1 MTATDARPIDLLDPY
16 LYSGDPWPVYRW
28 LRNEAPAYRDV
39 NGIVGVSRHADVS
52 EVERNTELYSSA
64 SGSRPF
70 IQMSESMIN
79 KDDPFHAQ
87 QRKLVSSRFRL
98 AALARHE
105 DHVRRVVTE
114 LIDAVAPTGRAEV
127 VADLAAPLPAI
138 MITDLMGYDR
148 AVWPQ
153 VKWWSE
159 ATMAQAGYL
168 DGDERRPRGSEEA
181 SADFAAETLKLMEA
195 RRAEPRD
202 DLMSVW
208 LQASLDG
215 VPLPIEEIFNE
226 ALLLIDGGAE
236 TTRSTI
242 GQTVVALS
250 EHPEQRERIIR
261 DPSVLRTTAVD
272 EFVRW
277 SSPILNMRR
286 TVTAEHELHGQHLR
300 EGDQVLLMYAAA
312 NRDERAFD
320 RPDEFDVLR
329 NHNHHVAF
337 GFGPHRCLGANL
349 ALLELRVLFEEL
361 LRRLPDFRL
370 APGHRPEF
378 VPGFFTR
385 SYREVHIE
393 FTPEP

>member
-1 MTATDARPIDLLDPY
+1 MTATEARPIDLLDPY

-52 EVERNTELYSSA
+52 EVERNTALYSSA

-105 DHVRRVVTE
+105 DHAREVVTE
-114 LIDAVAPTGRAEV
+114 LIDAVAHTGHAEV

-138 MITDLMGYDR
+138 MINDLMGYDR
-148 AVWPQ
+148 SVWPQ

-159 ATMAQAGYL
+159 ATMASAGFL
-168 DGDERRPRGSEEA
+168 DGDERRPQGSEEA

-202 DLMSVW
+202 DLMSIWV
-208 LQASLDG
+208 QASIEGD
-215 VPLPIEEIFNE
+215 PLPVGEIFNE

-242 GQTVVALS
+242 GQTVVALA
-250 EHPEQRERIIR
+250 EHPEQRDRIIR

-272 EFVRW
+272 EFIRW

-300 EGDQVLLMYAAA
+300 EGDEILLMYAAA

-370 APGHRPEF
+370 APGHQPEF
-378 VPGFFTR
+378 VPGYFTR
-385 SYREVHIE
+385 TYREVHIE

>member
-1 MTATDARPIDLLDPY
+1 
-16 LYSGDPWPVYRW
+16 
-28 LRNEAPAYRDV
+28 
-39 NGIVGVSRHADVS
+39 
-52 EVERNTELYSSA
+52 
-64 SGSRPF
+64 
-70 IQMSESMIN
+70 MIN
-79 KDDPFHAQ
+79 KDDPSHAQ

-114 LIDAVAPTGRAEV
+114 LIDAVAPTGHAEV

-138 MITDLMGYDR
+138 MISDLMGYDR

-168 DGDERRPRGSEEA
+168 DSDERRPQGSEAA

-208 LQASLDG
+208 VRASLDG
-215 VPLPIEEIFNE
+215 DPFPVTEIFQE

-250 EHPEQRERIIR
+250 NHPEQREHDHQRPRYSAHDRGGRVHPVVQPDTQHAADR
-261 DPSVLRTTAVD
+261 DGRARAPWPAVAGRRRGALD
-272 EFVRW
+272 VRGRQ
-277 SSPILNMRR
+277 P
-286 TVTAEHELHGQHLR
+286 
-300 EGDQVLLMYAAA
+300 
-312 NRDERAFD
+312 
-320 RPDEFDVLR
+320 
-329 NHNHHVAF
+329 
-337 GFGPHRCLGANL
+337 
-349 ALLELRVLFEEL
+349 
-361 LRRLPDFRL
+361 
-370 APGHRPEF
+370 
-378 VPGFFTR
+378 
-385 SYREVHIE
+385 
-393 FTPEP
+393 

>member
-28 LRNEAPAYRDV
+28 LRDEAPAYRDV
-39 NGIVGVSRHADVS
+39 NGIVGVSRHRDVS

-70 IQMSESMIN
+70 IQMGESMIN
-79 KDDPFHAQ
+79 KDDPSHAQ

-114 LIDAVAPTGRAEV
+114 LIDAVAPAGHAEV

-138 MITDLMGYDR
+138 MINDLMGYDR

-168 DGDERRPRGSEEA
+168 DSDERRPRGSEAA

-208 LQASLDG
+208 VRASLDG
-215 VPLPIEEIFNE
+215 EPLPVEEIFNE

-250 EHPEQRERIIR
+250 NHPEQREHIIK
-261 DPSVLRTTAVD
+261 DPSILRTTAVD
-272 EFVRW
+272 EFIRW

-286 TVTAEHELHGQHLR
+286 TVTAEHELHGQQLR

-312 NRDERAFD
+312 NRDERAFE

-370 APGHRPEF
+370 APGHEPEF
-378 VPGFFTR
+378 VPGYFTR
-385 SYREVHIE
+385 TYQEVHIE
-393 FTPEP
+393 FTPES

>member
-1 MTATDARPIDLLDPY
+1 MTATDAGPIDLLDPY
-16 LYSGDPWPVYRW
+16 LYSGDPWPVYQW

-39 NGIVGVSRHADVS
+39 NGIVGVSRHRDVS

-70 IQMSESMIN
+70 IQMGESMIN
-79 KDDPFHAQ
+79 KDDPFHSQ

-98 AALARHE
+98 AALTRHE
-105 DHVRRVVTE
+105 DHVRKVVTD
-114 LIDAVAPTGRAEV
+114 LIDAVAHTGHAEV
-127 VADLAAPLPAI
+127 VTDLAAPLPAI

-168 DGDERRPRGSEEA
+168 DGDERRPQSSEAA

-208 LQASLDG
+208 VQASLDG
-215 VPLPIEEIFNE
+215 EPLPVGEIFNE
-226 ALLLIDGGAE
+226 ALLVIDGGAE

-250 EHPEQRERIIR
+250 NYPEQRERIIG

-300 EGDQVLLMYAAA
+300 EGDEVLLMYAAA

-370 APGHRPEF
+370 SPGQEPGF

-385 SYREVHIE
+385 TYREIHIE
-393 FTPEP
+393 FTPES

>member
-148 AVWPQ
+148 TVWPQ

-181 SADFAAETLKLMEA
+181 SADFAAETMKLMEA

-208 LQASLDG
+208 VQASLDG

-300 EGDQVLLMYAAA
+300 EGDEVLLMYAAA

-370 APGHRPEF
+370 APGHRLEF

-385 SYREVHIE
+385 TYREVHID

>member
-300 EGDQVLLMYAAA
+300 EGDEVLLMYAAA

-385 SYREVHIE
+385 TYREVHIE

>member
-312 NRDERAFD
+312 NRNERAFD

>member
-1 MTATDARPIDLLDPY
+1 MTATDAPPIDLLDPY
-16 LYSGDPWPVYRW
+16 LYSGDPWPLYRW

-52 EVERNTELYSSA
+52 EVERNTALYSSA

-79 KDDPFHAQ
+79 KDDPSHSQ

-105 DHVRRVVTE
+105 DHAREVVTE
-114 LIDAVAPTGRAEV
+114 LIDAVAHTGHAEV

-138 MITDLMGYDR
+138 MINDLMGYDR

-159 ATMAQAGYL
+159 ATMASAGFL
-168 DGDERRPRGSEEA
+168 DGDARRPQGSEEA

-208 LQASLDG
+208 VQASLDG
-215 VPLPIEEIFNE
+215 GPLPVGEIFNE

-242 GQTVVALS
+242 GQTVVALA
-250 EHPEQRERIIR
+250 EHPEQRDRIIS

-272 EFVRW
+272 EFIRW

-286 TVTAEHELHGQHLR
+286 TVTAEHELHGQLLR
-300 EGDQVLLMYAAA
+300 QGDEILLMYAAA

-370 APGHRPEF
+370 APGHQPEF
-378 VPGFFTR
+378 VPGYFTR
-385 SYREVHIE
+385 TYREVHIE

>member
-1 MTATDARPIDLLDPY
+1 MTATDARPINLLDPF
-16 LYSGDPWPVYRW
+16 LYSGDPWPLYQW

-39 NGIVGVSRHADVS
+39 NGIVGVSRHRDVS

-98 AALARHE
+98 ASLARHE
-105 DHVRRVVTE
+105 DHVRQVVTE
-114 LIDAVAPTGRAEV
+114 LIDAVAHTGHAEV

-138 MITDLMGYDR
+138 MINDLVGYDR

-159 ATMAQAGYL
+159 ATMAQAGFL
-168 DGDERRPRGSEEA
+168 DGDERRPQGSEAA

-195 RRAEPRD
+195 RRADPRD
-202 DLMSVW
+202 DLMSMWV
-208 LQASLDG
+208 QASLDG
-215 VPLPIEEIFNE
+215 DPLPVSEIFNE
-226 ALLLIDGGAE
+226 ALLVIDGGAE

-242 GQTVVALS
+242 GQTVVALCN
-250 EHPEQRERIIR
+250 HPEQRGRIR
-261 DPSVLRTTAVD
+261 EDPDLLRTSAVD

-277 SSPILNMRR
+277 ASPILNMRR
-286 TVTAEHELHGQHLR
+286 TVTADHQLHGESLR
-300 EGDQVLLMYAAA
+300 EGDEVLLMYAAA
-312 NRDERAFD
+312 NRDERAFEH
-320 RPDEFDVLR
+320 PDEFDVLR
-329 NHNHHVAF
+329 THNHHVAF

-370 APGHRPEF
+370 VPGHEPEF

-385 SYREVHIE
+385 TFREVHIE
-393 FTPEP
+393 FTPER

>member
-70 IQMSESMIN
+70 IQMSASMIN

-148 AVWPQ
+148 TVWPQ

-181 SADFAAETLKLMEA
+181 SADFAAETMKLMEA

-208 LQASLDG
+208 VQASLDG

-272 EFVRW
+272 EFIRW

-300 EGDQVLLMYAAA
+300 AGDEVLLMYAAA

-385 SYREVHIE
+385 TYREVHIE

>member
-272 EFVRW
+272 EFIRW

-385 SYREVHIE
+385 TYREVHIE

>member
-1 MTATDARPIDLLDPY
+1 MTATDARTIDLLDPY
-16 LYSGDPWPVYRW
+16 LYAGDPWPIYRW
-28 LRNEAPAYRDV
+28 LRDEAPAYRDA
-39 NGIVGVSRHADVS
+39 NGIVAVSRHRDVTD
-52 EVERNTELYSSA
+52 VERNTELYSSA

-79 KDDPFHAQ
+79 KDEPFHSG

-98 AALARHE
+98 AALQRHE
-105 DHVRRVVTE
+105 DHVRSVVTE
-114 LIDAVAPTGRAEV
+114 LIDSVARTGHAEV

-138 MITDLMGYDR
+138 MITELMGFDR
-148 AVWPQ
+148 ATWPQ

-159 ATMAQAGYL
+159 ATMASAGFK
-168 DGDERRPRGSEEA
+168 DGDERRPQGSEA
-181 SADFAAETLKLMEA
+181 AQADFASETFKLMEA
-195 RRAEPRD
+195 RRTDPRD
-202 DLMSVW
+202 DLMSMWVHG
-208 LQASLDG
+208 AVDG
-215 VPLPIEEIFNE
+215 VPLPVEEIFNE

-242 GQTVVALS
+242 GQTVVALAKY
-250 EHPEQRERIIR
+250 PEQRAIIMK
-261 DPSVLRTTAVD
+261 DPSLLRTTAVD
-272 EFVRW
+272 EFIRW

-286 TVTAEHELHGQHLR
+286 TVTADHELHGEQLHV
-300 EGDQVLLMYAAA
+300 GDEVLLMYAAA

-320 RPDEFDVLR
+320 RPDSFDVLR

-349 ALLELRVLFEEL
+349 AILELRVLFEEL

-370 APGHRPEF
+370 APGPEPEF

-385 SYREVHIE
+385 TYREIHID

>member
-1 MTATDARPIDLLDPY
+1 
-16 LYSGDPWPVYRW
+16 
-28 LRNEAPAYRDV
+28 
-39 NGIVGVSRHADVS
+39 
-52 EVERNTELYSSA
+52 
-64 SGSRPF
+64 
-70 IQMSESMIN
+70 
-79 KDDPFHAQ
+79 
-87 QRKLVSSRFRL
+87 
-98 AALARHE
+98 
-105 DHVRRVVTE
+105 
-114 LIDAVAPTGRAEV
+114 
-127 VADLAAPLPAI
+127 

-208 LQASLDG
+208 VQASLDG

-272 EFVRW
+272 EFIRW

>member
-1 MTATDARPIDLLDPY
+1 MTATDARPINLLDPY

-39 NGIVGVSRHADVS
+39 NGIVGVSRHSDVS

-114 LIDAVAPTGRAEV
+114 LIDAVAPTGHAEV

-138 MITDLMGYDR
+138 MISDLMGYDR

-181 SADFAAETLKLMEA
+181 SAVLAAPTIKLIEA
-195 RRAEPRD
+195 PRADPRD

-208 LQASLDG
+208 VEANLDG
-215 VPLPIEEIFNE
+215 EPLPVAEIFNE

-272 EFVRW
+272 EFIRW

-300 EGDQVLLMYAAA
+300 EGDEILLMYAAA

-370 APGHRPEF
+370 APGHQPEF

-385 SYREVHIE
+385 TYREVHIE